1 MTDPSKRTF
10 QTKEVIILA
19 RRDSL
24 GGGRATSTTSL
35 SFHEEPRKTKTKKGK
50 RKKEDE
56 APPPSSQ
63 APPTHPPTHPW
74 KPSAGNYNFN
84 GKLFISVSLKKK
96 RWREKRCWRPEKT
109 RNEDQASFWFEW
121 QIYTLGLVLIWGRS
135 ARNVFFF
142 FSFFLKKKN

>member
-96 RWREKRCWRPEKT
+96 DEEKKDVEGRKRRVTRTRRRFDSSDRFIRW
-109 RNEDQASFWFEW
+109 
-121 QIYTLGLVLIWGRS
+121 VLFLFGD
-135 ARNVFFF
+135 AAHVT
-142 FSFFLKKKN
+142 FSFSFLFF